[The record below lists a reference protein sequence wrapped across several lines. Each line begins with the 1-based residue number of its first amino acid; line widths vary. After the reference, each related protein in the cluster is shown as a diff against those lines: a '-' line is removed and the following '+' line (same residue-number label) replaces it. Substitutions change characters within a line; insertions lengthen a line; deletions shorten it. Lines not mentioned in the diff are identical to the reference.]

1 MGASLDWLHQLRH
14 PRHCYAV
21 CAIPRSG
28 SNLLTD
34 GLHATQHAGRPK
46 QFFLHTFEARY
57 GAKHGLDP
65 EINYAAYV
73 SGIVNKEVSSNGV
86 FGFKLMSWYLERFLG
101 RLRATKEFGMA
112 TTPDVQ
118 LLQNAFPHLRFIRIV
133 RRNKLR
139 QAISKARA
147 AQTGVWKITAGKTNG
162 RDAQFNRELIVQ
174 CLRDGEHQEAIWNR
188 FFERAA
194 VDAYAVHYEELCED
208 YEVTLRRVLDFLRI
222 PVPPHVTIGSPRT
235 IRQADA
241 VSDDWERRFQA
252 SAVTATEPERVLS
265 HV

>member
-1 MGASLDWLHQLRH
+1 MGALLDWLHPLRP
-14 PRHCYAV
+14 PRRCYAV

-34 GLHATQHAGRPK
+34 GLYTTQHAGRPK

-65 EINYAAYV
+65 EANYAAYLR
-73 SGIVNKEVSSNGV
+73 GIVNKEVTSNGV

-101 RLRATKEFGMA
+101 RLRTTEEFGAA
-112 TTPDVQ
+112 TTSDVE
-118 LLQNAFPHLRFIRIV
+118 LLQNAFPHLRFVRIV

-147 AQTGVWKITAGKTNG
+147 AQTGVWKITAGRTNG
-162 RDAQFNRELIVQ
+162 RDAQFNRELIAQ
-174 CLRDGEHQEAIWNR
+174 CLRDGEHQEVIWDR
-188 FFERAA
+188 FFARAA
-194 VDAYAVHYEELCED
+194 VDAYTVYYEELCEN
-208 YEVTLRRVLDFLRI
+208 YEETLRRVLDFLSI
-222 PVPPHVTIGSPRT
+222 PPRHVTIGSPRT

-241 VSDDWERRFQA
+241 ISDDWERRYQP
-252 SAVTATEPERVLS
+252 VTAAPQKPAPLLS